1 MSIVIRKRVSDLFIV
16 SALHPQND
24 FVDWLFSCTNVEI
37 VFKKLI
43 SVLYTE
49 EKCFTCFVLITVK
62 SEMFSAV
69 V

>member
-37 VFKKLI
+37 V
-43 SVLYTE
+43 
-49 EKCFTCFVLITVK
+49 
-62 SEMFSAV
+62 
-69 V
+69 